1 MCIFLMVYILDNIKI
16 YVIRVNILKIFNVFV
31 FQVDEEIYYDQMI
44 KIEQLLNQLIFIDV
58 EKGNLGK
65 IIKNEFIFGI
75 QVVLFNVDEE
85 FMVVLVKGVELELDV
100 QNVEEIDY
108 KEMFKEVNV

>member
-1 MCIFLMVYILDNIKI
+1 
-16 YVIRVNILKIFNVFV
+16 
-31 FQVDEEIYYDQMI
+31 MI

-100 QNVEEIDY
+100 QNAEEIDY